1 MSHMQTLPSTS
12 TFPKSQ
18 FTHQNSYK
26 WNPPSNTMNPQ
37 EKFNLIKRNTAEIIG
52 ESELKEK
59 LDSGKE
65 LSVYIGT
72 APTGVPHIGYFSW
85 AIKLTDLLNAG
96 FKVKILLAD
105 LHAALDNT
113 PWDILEHRYNFYAKI
128 IPLMMKAMGAPLE
141 KLEFVKGSD
150 FQLSSDYMMDI
161 FKISSNTS
169 VHDCH
174 KAASEVVKLGDSPR
188 LSGYIYPLMQALD
201 EQYLEVDMQIGAV
214 DQRKIMVLAREQ
226 LPKLGYEKR
235 IELMIPFIPGL
246 IGKKMSASVEA
257 SKIGLMDS
265 PKTIQ
270 KKVKSADFEAGN
282 PDNGTMAFLE
292 KIAFVLLQDK
302 GEKLIVERPEKFGG
316 NLEYSSYEEL
326 EAAVKEEKVHPLD
339 VKNTAA
345 KQITNLLSEI
355 EVHRE
360 ELEELEQL
368 AYPK

>member
-1 MSHMQTLPSTS
+1 
-12 TFPKSQ
+12 
-18 FTHQNSYK
+18 
-26 WNPPSNTMNPQ
+26 MNPQ
-37 EKFNLIKRNTAEIIG
+37 EKLNLIKRNTAEIIG
-52 ESELKEK
+52 EPELKK
-59 LDSGKE
+59 LLESNKE

-72 APTGVPHIGYFSW
+72 TPTGVPHIGYFSW

-96 FKVKILLAD
+96 FRVKILLAD

-113 PWDILEHRYNFYAKI
+113 PWEVLEYRYEMYSKI

-150 FQLSSDYMMDI
+150 FQLSKDYVLDM
-161 FKISSNTS
+161 FKLSSQTS

-174 KAASEVVKLGDSPR
+174 KSASEVVKMGDSPK

-201 EQYLEVDMQIGAV
+201 EQYLDVDMQIGAV

-235 IELMIPFIPGL
+235 VELMLPFIPGL
-246 IGKKMSASVEA
+246 VGKKMSASVEA

-265 PKTIQ
+265 PETIK
-270 KKVKSADFEAGN
+270 KKVKSADFIAGD

-292 KIAFVLLQDK
+292 KVVFVLLQDK
-302 GEKLIVERPEKFGG
+302 GEKLIIERPEKFGG
-316 NLEYSSYEEL
+316 NLEYSNYEEL
-326 EAAVKEEKVHPLD
+326 EKAVKEESIHPLD

-345 KQITNLLSEI
+345 DQVTNLLSEI
-355 EVHRE
+355 EGHRE
-360 ELEELEQL
+360 ELEEVEKL
-368 AYPK
+368 AYPKN